1 MDLCFFLTNVGIR
14 NAVDGV
20 VVVSETFIS
29 SGSVGRVRWLT
40 SLLGLRSTTDS
51 KGCVVTRRRES
62 GWFFLLLLRCQR
74 EIWRVSDSNFC
85 ALFLLYRFFFSPFF
99 SLFINGRRET
109 RKTSFLFLLVR
120 HVQSERKKRGEKG
133 NEREKKKEILSLFS
147 LCSPHQSETTRNP
160 LKKETRPVTY
170 DTYRSSTNAMDFS
183 CSVLFFC
190 CASFMHACLHVIV
203 IDDREYTPDS

>member
-1 MDLCFFLTNVGIR
+1 MCGYETKGEWLVFSSSTSMSER
-14 NAVDGV
+14 NMA
-20 VVVSETFIS
+20 SERQQF
-29 SGSVGRVRWLT
+29 
-40 SLLGLRSTTDS
+40 LRS
-51 KGCVVTRRRES
+51 
-62 GWFFLLLLRCQR
+62 F
-74 EIWRVSDSNFC
+74 
-85 ALFLLYRFFFSPFF
+85 FLLYRFFFSPFF